1 MYVKILELA
10 VWAKKQHKTL
20 DNTEIYRMYNNGL
33 NKCKHESYMCLH
45 EPSLRAFEAK
55 KEIEKEV
62 KAIAQKWIDVLIEFK
77 NDTEYHLTKQVEQ
90 NELQKMQNYF
100 ENLEVKK

>member
-1 MYVKILELA
+1 MYVKILELM
-10 VWAKKQHKTL
+10 VWCKKHHKNI

-45 EPSLRAFEAK
+45 EPLLRAFSAK
-55 KEIEKEV
+55 TEIEKEF
-62 KAIAQKWIDVLIEFK
+62 KDIAQKWLDLLHEFK